1 MAGHAIPRPHSDWA
15 LDLEAEPL
23 SAIALDDDEHELPG
37 PASFEGVARLSVWSA
52 IRGGE
57 RDANALT
64 NLAYGTLL
72 PMRFGDHFCSRAEV
86 GAREWLE
93 VRDAIVVPALRLEA
107 GDDPGPYL
115 RARTRWRRV
124 GKTDYLGVSACAVGK
139 VSSASCWDE
148 ETCTTPQT
156 CGPIP
161 DLLCVRAIDGVPFEY
176 VHDFGRA
183 GGLHTVRCA
192 ERFRQQKFDRAVH
205 GALRSFVA
213 GMAGVGLPLAA
224 ILTAG
229 SFCCRCMAKRDGK
242 GAVIKSPSKSNHMF
256 GDAIDVTGV
265 RLRQPAAGLP
275 AVLVSNHDH
284 GPTRAVLLRVEAV
297 LRMAFPVV
305 LDFMWDPVHHDDHFH
320 CDFDKQH
327 GGRGVT
333 VLGRANARFI
343 RAAVATVTGQ
353 PWPKFERALDDEIPL
368 ARAALARAA
377 GRAPGDLDAT
387 AVRFTYQRLLE
398 VIARGRS

>member
-1 MAGHAIPRPHSDWA
+1 MTSDRNPLAHSGWD

-23 SAIALDDDEHELPG
+23 PDLAADHELPS
-37 PASFEGVARLSVWSA
+37 PESFEGMARLAVWSS

-57 RDANALT
+57 RDVNTLT

-72 PMRFGDHFCSRAEV
+72 PIRIGDHFCSRGEV
-86 GAREWLE
+86 GAREWRE
-93 VRDAIVVPALRLEA
+93 VRDAVVLPALRLKP
-107 GDDPGPYL
+107 GQDPATYL
-115 RARTRWRRV
+115 GARTRWRRV
-124 GKTDYLGVSACAVGK
+124 GKTDYLGVASCAVGK
-139 VSSASCWDE
+139 VSSASCWGE

-156 CGPIP
+156 CGPIA

-176 VHDFGRA
+176 VHEFGRA

-192 ERFRQQKFDRAVH
+192 ERFRQQKFDRDVH
-205 GALRSFVA
+205 GALRRFVT

-224 ILTAG
+224 IITAG
-229 SFCCRCMAKRDGK
+229 SFCCRCMAKRDGS
-242 GAVIKSPSKSNHMF
+242 GAVLRSPNKSNHMF

-265 RLRQPAAGLP
+265 RLRQPTPGLP

-284 GPTRAVLLRVEAV
+284 APTRALLLRIEAV

-327 GGRGVT
+327 GGRGVS
-333 VLGRANARFI
+333 LFGRTNTRFI
-343 RAAVATVTGQ
+343 RAAVATVLGQ
-353 PWPKFERALDDEIPL
+353 PWPRFERDLDAEAPL

-377 GRAPGDLDAT
+377 GRAADDLDRDA
-387 AVRFTYQRLLE
+387 ARFAYTRLLE
-398 VIARGRS
+398 TIARGRS